1 MNEQPELPLFRK
13 RFYRRTMRA
22 IAPAREF
29 VRETLKRWEIESR
42 SRDIA
47 LCMSELTTNALRH
60 GVPQGRGFLVHL
72 WLLESHTF
80 RIEVHDSGAGCP
92 RLLPPEAMADGG
104 RGLRIVDML
113 ADTWGVGER
122 DPGKVVWC
130 EFAVDYPRNPAMNS
144 AQAGSGKVSSES
156 SGEFES
162 RTRMVRPAQATSR
175 QFPPVPEKLLFR
187 HRGRES

>member
-1 MNEQPELPLFRK
+1 
-13 RFYRRTMRA
+13 MRA

-42 SRDIA
+42 SRDIT

-104 RGLRIVDML
+104 RGLRIVDTL
-113 ADTWGVGER
+113 ADKWGVGER
-122 DPGKVVWC
+122 EPGKVVWC
-130 EFAVDYPRNPAMNS
+130 EFAVDYPHKPAMNS
-144 AQAGSGKVSSES
+144 AQARPGNDATGRPA
-156 SGEFES
+156 EFES
-162 RTRMVRPAQATSR
+162 RTRTDPPVNATSTHSR
-175 QFPPVPEKLLFR
+175 PVPEKLLFR
-187 HRGRES
+187 QRGRES

>member
-29 VRETLKRWEIESR
+29 VRETLKRWEIEGR
-42 SRDIA
+42 SRDIT
-47 LCMSELTTNALRH
+47 LCTSELVTNALRH
-60 GVPQGRGFLVHL
+60 GVPQGRGFLLHL
-72 WLLESHTF
+72 WLLESHTL

-92 RLLPPEAMADGG
+92 RILPPEALADGG

-130 EFAVDYPRNPAMNS
+130 EFAVDYPHNSAMNS
-144 AQAGSGKVSSES
+144 AQARAEHEMAGR

-162 RTRMVRPAQATSR
+162 RTWAARSVKATSTQSR
-175 QFPPVPEKLLFR
+175 LVPE
-187 HRGRES
+187 